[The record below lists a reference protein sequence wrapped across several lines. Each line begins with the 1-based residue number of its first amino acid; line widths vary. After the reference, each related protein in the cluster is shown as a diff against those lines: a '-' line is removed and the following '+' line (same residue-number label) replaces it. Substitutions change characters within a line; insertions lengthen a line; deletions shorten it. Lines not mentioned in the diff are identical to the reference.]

1 MVVDSGGPIVITLE
15 KEKDPYVIIVPIA
28 LSIIVVL
35 IAAVG
40 CRYFMNKEKRALMEA
55 HARAKRAKDFKIN
68 PTANFE
74 DVMGEKEMA

>member
-1 MVVDSGGPIVITLE
+1 MVVDSGGPEVITLE

-40 CRYFMNKEKRALMEA
+40 CRYCMNKEKRDLMEA
-55 HARAKRAKDFKIN
+55 QNRAKRAKDFKIN
-68 PTANFE
+68 PTSNYE
-74 DVMGEKEMA
+74 DVLGEKEMA